1 MNIVSHLRL
10 LITVTSAWVV
20 FVIVG
25 LPDYYQGWPFRR
37 LLYFCILV
45 YFLVGFLIFLMMR
58 KYKSYLLGRALWMA
72 FYISVPLMIYDYIYV
87 YLIRQ
92 EPFDLLNRFWYL
104 AVFYIVPW
112 FQAPLIYF
120 FMKSG
125 QLRKKSWIILS
136 LFSFISAAF
145 LYYWWGRF
153 ESGFFNYMST
163 DPETNLSML
172 QSALRLSVFG
182 TFISVGILS
191 IVRLLRRPL
200 LDSRRWGRK

>member
-1 MNIVSHLRL
+1 MSIINHLRL
-10 LITVTSAWVV
+10 LISVTIAWVV
-20 FVIVG
+20 FVIIG

-37 LLYFCILV
+37 LLYFCVLA
-45 YFLVGFLIFLMMR
+45 YFIVGFLIFIMMR
-58 KYKSYLLGRALWMA
+58 KHKSYLLVRALWMA
-72 FYISVPLMIYDYIYV
+72 FYISVPLMIYDYIYIH
-87 YLIRQ
+87 LIRQ

-120 FMKSG
+120 VIKSG
-125 QLRKKSWIILS
+125 RLHKRSWIILS
-136 LFSFISAAF
+136 LFSFISVAI

-153 ESGFFNYMST
+153 EGGFFNYMST
-163 DPETNLSML
+163 DPETNLTML

-191 IVRLLRRPL
+191 IIRFF
-200 LDSRRWGRK
+200 KN